1 MGRVANEIICY
12 LLFIVLL
19 IFFDYKTDMLK
30 SREDFSCSK
39 KKVFLQKNTNAKVD
53 EGITGEFR
61 SN

>member
-1 MGRVANEIICY
+1 MKSFVS

-19 IFFDYKTDMLK
+19 IFFDYNMDMLK